1 MFWLYDDAL
10 QRSTMSGEK
19 RESVMD
25 FESTMISSLSL
36 DQFSGFLY
44 WIDHFK
50 GVIESC
56 DMNGH
61 NR

>member
-1 MFWLYDDAL
+1 
-10 QRSTMSGEK
+10 MSGEK

-44 WIDHFK
+44 WIDRFK

>member
-1 MFWLYDDAL
+1 
-10 QRSTMSGEK
+10 MSGEK

-44 WIDHFK
+44 LIDHFK